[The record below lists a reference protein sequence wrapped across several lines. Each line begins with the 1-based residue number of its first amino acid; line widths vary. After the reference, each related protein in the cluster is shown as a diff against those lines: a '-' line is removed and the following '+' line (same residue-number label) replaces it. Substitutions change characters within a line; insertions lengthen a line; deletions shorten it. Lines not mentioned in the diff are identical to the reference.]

1 MGNLH
6 ERMKLYEAVPQ
17 LFLTAR
23 MPMILRVDG
32 RAFHTLTQHC
42 ERPFDPKLNEAM
54 AQTAVTF
61 CHEIDGAQ
69 LAYVQSD
76 EISILA
82 VDYSTLDSAP
92 WFGGN
97 VQKITSVSASV
108 ATVAFNRWALEHDF
122 SLPSWAMFDARVF
135 VLPKE
140 DVVNDFVWRQQD
152 WNRNSLNMFAQAYC
166 SHAELRGLSKSQVH
180 EKLFT
185 ERGVNW
191 AHLPTH
197 LKNGLCVYRV
207 PRVTTSAEPP
217 TIVVTRQVWEIDRE
231 PPVFAG
237 QRAYIERHV
246 YVEGI
251 PPAGL

>member
-1 MGNLH
+1 MGSLH

-17 LFLTAR
+17 LTLTAR
-23 MPMILRVDG
+23 MPMIVRIDG
-32 RAFHTLTQHC
+32 RAFHTLTQSC

-54 AQTAVTF
+54 AQSAVTL

-122 SLPSWAMFDARVF
+122 SLPSWAMFDVRVF

-140 DVVNDFVWRQQD
+140 DVVNYFVWRQQD
-152 WNRNSLNMFAQAYC
+152 WNRNSLNMFAQAYF

-185 ERGVNW
+185 EKGVNW
-191 AHLPTH
+191 AHLPSH

-207 PRVTTSAEPP
+207 PRVVTSAEHP
-217 TIVVTRQVWEIDRE
+217 TITVTRQVWEIDRE

-237 QRAYIERHV
+237 YRDYIERHV
-246 YVEGI
+246 YEEKVT
-251 PPAGL
+251 PAGL

>member
-1 MGNLH
+1 MSSLH
-6 ERMKLYEAVPQ
+6 ERMKLYEAASQ
-17 LFLTAR
+17 LTLTAR
-23 MPMILRVDG
+23 TPMIVRVDG
-32 RAFHTLTQHC
+32 RAFHTLTQQC
-42 ERPFDPKLNEAM
+42 ERPFDPTLNDAM
-54 AQTAVTF
+54 AQTAVAL

-82 VDYSTLDSAP
+82 IDYFTVDSSP

-97 VQKITSVSASV
+97 VQKITSVSASA
-108 ATVAFNRWALEHDF
+108 ATVAFNRWAVQHEF
-122 SLPSWAMFDARVF
+122 ALPSWAMFDARVF

-140 DVVNDFVWRQQD
+140 DVGNYFVWRQQD
-152 WNRNSLNMFAQAYC
+152 WNRNSLNMFAQAYFP
-166 SHAELRGLSKSQVH
+166 HDELRGLSKSQVH
-180 EKLFT
+180 EKLFA
-185 ERGVNW
+185 EKGVNW

-207 PRVTTSAEPP
+207 PRVVASAEHS
-217 TIVVTRQVWEIDRE
+217 TGAVTRQVWEIDRE

-246 YVEGI
+246 YVEMSA
-251 PPAGL
+251 P